1 MASHSTLSLRYRNN
15 LQATEGGCII
25 SRGSILIILMLAF
38 SIPVI
43 FLRLGGIHLEPI
55 VSALIFGI
63 GILASAALLSWASE
77 VAEMDM
83 GQGLV
88 LAIVALIAVL
98 PEYAVDG
105 YFAWQ
110 AGQDPD
116 GKYVQYATANMT
128 GANRLLIG
136 LGWSGVVILYWIRRR
151 QQLVINKPIHIEMI
165 FLIGATLLA
174 FIMPVQK
181 EIALWMSGILVLIF
195 VVYMWQQSK
204 SEAEEPHLFGP
215 AATIGSLPTS
225 RRRAV
230 IVILFI
236 YSAITIL
243 LAAEPFAEGLIDVGK
258 NLAISEF
265 ILIQWVA
272 PLASEAPEMI
282 IALILVS
289 RGNAIGALI
298 LLISSKINQWTLLVG
313 TLPVIYS
320 FSLGEASGIPLD
332 SRQGGE
338 ILLTAA
344 QSLFAVVLLVNKRI
358 GITGALFLLILFI
371 TQPLFTDLTARYIY
385 SFIYLVLVGIIFII
399 QKQRLIE
406 IRNMAIETAKDL
418 KSSIKLPGI

>member
-1 MASHSTLSLRYRNN
+1 
-15 LQATEGGCII
+15 
-25 SRGSILIILMLAF
+25 MLVL
-38 SIPVI
+38 SIPVVFI
-43 FLRLGGIHLEPI
+43 RLGGIHFEPA
-55 VSALIFGI
+55 VTAVIFGI

-174 FIMPVQK
+174 FIMPVQR

-215 AATIGSLPTS
+215 SATIGSLPTN
-225 RRRAV
+225 RRRAA

-236 YSAITIL
+236 YAAITIL

-258 NLAISEF
+258 TLAISEF

-320 FSLGEASGIPLD
+320 VSLGEASGIPLD

-338 ILLTAA
+338 IFLTAA

-358 GITGALFLLILFI
+358 GIIGALFLLILFI
-371 TQPLFTDLTARYIY
+371 TQPMFTDLTARYIY
-385 SFIYLVLVGIIFII
+385 SFIYLALVVVIFIL
-399 QKQRLIE
+399 QKQRLIG

-418 KSSIKLPGI
+418 KSSFNLSSR

>member
-1 MASHSTLSLRYRNN
+1 
-15 LQATEGGCII
+15 
-25 SRGSILIILMLAF
+25 
-38 SIPVI
+38 
-43 FLRLGGIHLEPI
+43 
-55 VSALIFGI
+55 
-63 GILASAALLSWASE
+63 
-77 VAEMDM
+77 
-83 GQGLV
+83 
-88 LAIVALIAVL
+88 
-98 PEYAVDG
+98 
-105 YFAWQ
+105 
-110 AGQDPD
+110 
-116 GKYVQYATANMT
+116 
-128 GANRLLIG
+128 
-136 LGWSGVVILYWIRRR
+136 
-151 QQLVINKPIHIEMI
+151 
-165 FLIGATLLA
+165 
-174 FIMPVQK
+174 
-181 EIALWMSGILVLIF
+181 
-195 VVYMWQQSK
+195 
-204 SEAEEPHLFGP
+204 
-215 AATIGSLPTS
+215 ATIGSLPTS

-243 LAAEPFAEGLIDVGK
+243 FAAEPFAEGLIDVGK

>member
-1 MASHSTLSLRYRNN
+1 
-15 LQATEGGCII
+15 
-25 SRGSILIILMLAF
+25 ML

-43 FLRLGGIHLEPI
+43 FIRLGGIHVEPV

-116 GKYVQYATANMT
+116 GPYVQYATANMT

-136 LGWSGVVILYWIRRR
+136 LGWSGVIILYWIRQR
-151 QQLVINKPIHIEMI
+151 QQLLINKPIHIEMI

-174 FIMPVQK
+174 FLMPVQR
-181 EIALWMSGILVLIF
+181 EISLWMSGILVLLF

-204 SEAEEPHLFGP
+204 TEAESPHLFGP
-215 AATIGSLPTS
+215 AATIGSLPTN
-225 RRRAV
+225 RRRAA

-289 RGNAIGALI
+289 RGNAVGALI

-320 FSLGEASGIPLD
+320 FSLGEASSIPLD
-332 SRQGGE
+332 SRQGAE

-344 QSLFAVVLLVNKRI
+344 QSLFAIVLLVNKRI
-358 GITGALFLLILFI
+358 GIAGALLLLMLFI
-371 TQPLFTDLTARYIY
+371 TQPLFTDLAARYIY
-385 SFIYLVLVGIIFII
+385 SFIYLTLVVIIFAL
-399 QKQRLIE
+399 QKQRLIG

-418 KSSIKLPGI
+418 KSSFKLSGT